1 MGGAVNIGVRL
12 RVACYLSGKDL
23 IAAVDML

>member
-12 RVACYLSGKDL
+12 RVAHDLSGKDL
-23 IAAVDML
+23 IAAVEML